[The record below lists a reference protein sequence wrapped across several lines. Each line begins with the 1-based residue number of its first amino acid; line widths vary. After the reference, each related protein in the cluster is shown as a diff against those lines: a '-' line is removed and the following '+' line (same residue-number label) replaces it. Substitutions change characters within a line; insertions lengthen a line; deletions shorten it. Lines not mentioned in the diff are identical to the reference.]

1 MSPEVP
7 STGSSPYNHLL
18 SPFLG
23 GQPASSGVDT
33 WHITLLVSPIP
44 GGGPALRTLQGA
56 SNPFH
61 LLPSLYSSSLGPQPC
76 PPPPRPGMPWWDPL
90 ATGHLA
96 SGEGV
101 THLAPLCAG
110 SRGRA
115 STAALAKLRANPC
128 CGVAK
133 PSPASAHQQKCLHDP
148 SSIFLGCA
156 EPLTPCAAL

>member
-1 MSPEVP
+1 MVSLQAVVLTRGTSHSWCLPSQEGVLHYGPYKEPLIP
-7 STGSSPYNHLL
+7 STFFPPFTPPPWDHSP
-18 SPFLG
+18 
-23 GQPASSGVDT
+23 A
-33 WHITLLVSPIP
+33 
-44 GGGPALRTLQGA
+44 
-56 SNPFH
+56 
-61 LLPSLYSSSLGPQPC
+61 
-76 PPPPRPGMPWWDPL
+76 PPPPPLGMPWWDPL

-128 CGVAK
+128 CRVAK